1 MVSSDSPNSQIRTLL
16 GSVNKID
23 VSDQIVRTRALGEE
37 LDFSDCESM
46 FVEFQ
51 ELASVLS
58 EVAWE
63 TLPHATQMSVLASI
77 RNLQKAYFAINK
89 FAAAEGDN
97 TRAQLAIE
105 FEQRLDEFKER
116 AIPYAGYLLWKASGV
131 ERRANTL
138 LQGIEESFASISG
151 KEEEIEGIRADFASV
166 LAATRVAGTQVGA
179 STNAETFH
187 SAAIRY
193 ESRARR
199 WLQGSICSALVTIVV
214 GILVVFVWNSVNE
227 FGTAAAVQA
236 VFGRTVVL
244 AVLSF
249 ATVTAVRMYRS
260 NAHLAVVNRH
270 REDALRTFR
279 TFVEGTDAP
288 ETKNQILL
296 AAAHAA
302 FGQTSTGL
310 IGERADGGNTLEVF
324 EGLFGRSMRGS

>member
-1 MVSSDSPNSQIRTLL
+1 MSPDSPNSQIRTLL
-16 GSVNKID
+16 GSVNEID
-23 VSDQIVRTRALGEE
+23 VSDQIVRTKALGEE

-63 TLPHATQMSVLASI
+63 TLPPATQTSVLASI
-77 RNLQKAYFAINK
+77 RNLQQAYFAITK

-97 TRAQLAIE
+97 TRSRLAIE

-116 AIPYAGYLLWKASGV
+116 SLPYAGYLLWKESGV

-138 LQGIEESFASISG
+138 LRGIEESLASVSE
-151 KEEEIEGIRADFASV
+151 KEEEVASIRADLGHV
-166 LAATRVAGTQVGA
+166 LDAARGAVSELGA
-179 STNAETFH
+179 SKEAETFH
-187 SAAIRY
+187 SAANRY
-193 ESRARR
+193 DALAKR
-199 WLQGSICSALVTIVV
+199 WLLGSVCSALVTIVV
-214 GILVVFVWNSVNE
+214 GILVVVVWNSVSE
-227 FGTAAAVQA
+227 SGTAAVVQA
-236 VFGRTVVL
+236 VLGRTAVL

-270 REDALRTFR
+270 REDALKTFR
-279 TFVEGTDAP
+279 TFVEGTDAAD
-288 ETKNQILL
+288 TKNLILL

-302 FGQTSTGL
+302 FGQTATGL
-310 IGERADGGNTLEVF
+310 IGEKADGGNTLEVF
-324 EGLFGRSMRGS
+324 EGLFGRSARGS

>member
-1 MVSSDSPNSQIRTLL
+1 MSSDSPNSQIRTLL

-23 VSDQIVRTRALGEE
+23 VSDQIVRTKALGEE

-63 TLPHATQMSVLASI
+63 TLPSATQTSVLVSI
-77 RNLQKAYFAINK
+77 RNLQQAYFAITK

-97 TRAQLAIE
+97 TRTRLAFE
-105 FEQRLDEFKER
+105 FEERLNEFKER
-116 AIPYAGYLLWKASGV
+116 SLPYAGYLLWKESGV
-131 ERRANTL
+131 ERRAKVL
-138 LQGIEESFASISG
+138 LQGVEESFASVSA
-151 KEEEIEGIRADFASV
+151 KKEEIEGMRADFASV
-166 LAATRVAGTQVGA
+166 LAAARVAGTEVGA
-179 STNAETFH
+179 SKSAGTFH

-193 ESRARR
+193 DSLARR
-199 WLQGSICSALVTIVV
+199 WLLGSIVSALLTIVV
-214 GILVVFVWNSVNE
+214 GILVVFVWNAVNE
-227 FGTAAAVQA
+227 SGTAAALQA
-236 VFGRTVVL
+236 VLGRTAVL

-270 REDALRTFR
+270 REDALNTFR
-279 TFVEGTDAP
+279 SFVEGTDTP

-302 FGQTSTGL
+302 FGQTATGL
-310 IGERADGGNTLEVF
+310 IGEKADGGNTLEVF